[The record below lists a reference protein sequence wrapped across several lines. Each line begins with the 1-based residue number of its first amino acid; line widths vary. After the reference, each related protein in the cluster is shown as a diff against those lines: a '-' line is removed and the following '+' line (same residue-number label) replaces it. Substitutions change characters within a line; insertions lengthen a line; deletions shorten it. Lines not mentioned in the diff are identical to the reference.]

1 MAEHLLSSGE
11 HGIHSLCWFACARAF
26 CFPRYEPSISQC
38 LSFVAST
45 LSVLSPVLLR
55 AGREQLPV
63 GVKPRQAPQT
73 PGAHSTGGR
82 TMAPRPAPAPPP
94 LRIGGCPP
102 PWLRIGR
109 RGAAGGAIGWA
120 AVGRRGMSGRAFCED
135 SSPLVQVSTEL
146 LDEPLSKDADI
157 REPVC
162 QSASSQT
169 SPISVFCYGLEGNK
183 ISRDLMNPYEKSE
196 DFAECTSGGHDDL
209 NGKNGIA
216 FVNIDSYEPD
226 SSDGD
231 EEDVLDEYSWLREAA
246 GLIQGRLDNILSQY
260 EKDMGSFNDL
270 ESPLSA
276 LNHSISRE
284 SCEEGGPMPLACPNH
299 RTLKSAEDEAAP
311 KISLSYETQQT
322 KHIVDVG
329 IGTPVP
335 VADVL
340 NIGDGDTD
348 QENSSELVVRP
359 KIRTQNTAKQLEG
372 ENYLTSDDE
381 EENDS
386 WRRTGIADVQQ
397 CHPECPLRD
406 GKDEMSSGV
415 LFLSRMR
422 SHQKNIETDLRRN
435 ALAREQNN
443 VLSDSVF
450 WNELEDHNTHY
461 VMPHK
466 DEDSSEYSD
475 GEWPTSLSSC
485 LTAVENEQSSG
496 DESWETVSSRQEH
509 DPGVQRSSSSV
520 KEESPDFCFQEE
532 QTLLEE
538 GEIAWLRYQE
548 DLESSSDE
556 ENGPI
561 SDFVHLGLFLLDGNN
576 NLEDDSSVSEDLDVE
591 WRLLDEFGDGLG
603 LAQAIPYMEPQFFT
617 YMALDGHLEAVES
630 ALAQLESLTF
640 DVEQTHPPATK
651 ETIVSLPQI
660 FVTGQEQCC
669 TICCSEY
676 VEGEIITEL
685 PCHHLFHRPCIT
697 LWLQRSG
704 TCPVCRHV
712 LAPLRPE
719 AADDSGFF

>member
-1 MAEHLLSSGE
+1 MNEEEFEVLRPPCSSGGKTKSTTKQKRLQTLKKKAMGQGLGKTAWPKSAGGYQTITGE
-11 HGIHSLCWFACARAF
+11 RKHSFLGLRPFLNNQDRGGHQRNDDCKQLELEDVQKENSLCM
-26 CFPRYEPSISQC
+26 YIS
-38 LSFVAST
+38 L
-45 LSVLSPVLLR
+45 
-55 AGREQLPV
+55 
-63 GVKPRQAPQT
+63 
-73 PGAHSTGGR
+73 
-82 TMAPRPAPAPPP
+82 
-94 LRIGGCPP
+94 
-102 PWLRIGR
+102 
-109 RGAAGGAIGWA
+109 
-120 AVGRRGMSGRAFCED
+120 AFCED

-520 KEESPDFCFQEE
+520 KEESPDFCFQE
-532 QTLLEE
+532 
-538 GEIAWLRYQE
+538 
-548 DLESSSDE
+548 
-556 ENGPI
+556 
-561 SDFVHLGLFLLDGNN
+561 
-576 NLEDDSSVSEDLDVE
+576 
-591 WRLLDEFGDGLG
+591 LLDEFGDGLG